1 MRQPPN
7 PNPISQWVAPAARV
21 ATIACGWVVLA
32 YAVALTLEILGRKF
46 FNTSFKGIDELGGFV
61 LAISAAIG
69 ASYAMAQRS
78 HTRVDV
84 FLVRFPRAVQRVLN
98 TLAMVLF
105 AGFASFAAWR
115 GSIVLRDTL
124 EYGSTATNLE
134 QPLWIPQTLWLA
146 GLVLLAAVSLAYAF
160 HAGAAAGDASP
171 RTQCLVWP
179 DQRPGRAG
187 GRTGRVASPQ
197 HRATAGSP
205 IRPAM
210 SDISLQAVA
219 LGFALLIVLM
229 SLGLHVAFVMFILS
243 LVGAVVYLGLPAA
256 LEYGTQYWSANN
268 NFVLV
273 SVPLFILLG
282 ELLVRGGFTDKM
294 YSSLSDWLSPLP
306 GGLLHSNIG
315 ASALFAAVSG
325 SSVATAATIGT
336 VALPAFR
343 QRGYNTRLVLGTIAA
358 GATLGILIPPSI
370 NMIIY
375 GAMTNTSVGKLYAAG
390 VLPGLLLT
398 AMFMAII
405 VIACLWKPA
414 YAGSSEPPS
423 PLTDKLLRLLDLAP
437 PLLVIALVMGSIY
450 AGWATPTESAA
461 LGVVVSALLCA
472 AYGRLS
478 IRMLHESFVTTLSIT
493 SMIMLIAAA
502 AFYLNF
508 VLGMMG
514 VPDMLTKFVVGLKA
528 SPGQIILIL
537 TLLYLILGCFLDA
550 LAMVV
555 GTIPIVFPIVVALGI
570 DPVWFGIFLVIMA
583 ELALITPPV
592 GMNLYVVQGVRGEG
606 NIIDVIY
613 GVLPFL
619 LMMLLLVA
627 LIWFFPVIALWLPGL
642 LTP

>member
-1 MRQPPN
+1 
-7 PNPISQWVAPAARV
+7 
-21 ATIACGWVVLA
+21 
-32 YAVALTLEILGRKF
+32 
-46 FNTSFKGIDELGGFV
+46 
-61 LAISAAIG
+61 
-69 ASYAMAQRS
+69 MA
-78 HTRVDV
+78 
-84 FLVRFPRAVQRVLN
+84 
-98 TLAMVLF
+98 
-105 AGFASFAAWR
+105 
-115 GSIVLRDTL
+115 
-124 EYGSTATNLE
+124 
-134 QPLWIPQTLWLA
+134 
-146 GLVLLAAVSLAYAF
+146 
-160 HAGAAAGDASP
+160 
-171 RTQCLVWP
+171 
-179 DQRPGRAG
+179 
-187 GRTGRVASPQ
+187 
-197 HRATAGSP
+197 
-205 IRPAM
+205 
-210 SDISLQAVA
+210 DISIGGVA
-219 LGFALLIVLM
+219 LGFALLIALM
-229 SLGLHVAFVMFILS
+229 SLGLHVAFVMFFLS

-294 YSSLSDWLSPLP
+294 YRSLSDWLAPLP

-343 QRGYNTRLVLGTIAA
+343 QRGYNARLVLGTIAA

-390 VLPGLLLT
+390 VVPGLLLT
-398 AMFMAII
+398 ALFML
-405 VIACLWKPA
+405 VVMVACLWKSSL
-414 YAGSSEPPS
+414 AGAKEPS
-423 PLTDKLLRLLDLAP
+423 APLGEKLVRLLDLVP
-437 PLLVIALVMGSIY
+437 PLAVILLVMGSIY

-461 LGVVVSALLCA
+461 LGVVVSVFLCA

-478 IRMLHESFVTTLSIT
+478 LRMLHESFLTTLSIT
-493 SMIMLIAAA
+493 AMIMLIAAA

-514 VPDMLTKFVVGLKA
+514 VPDMLTKFVIGMKA

-606 NIIDVIY
+606 NILDVII

-619 LMMLLLVA
+619 VIMLLLLVI
-627 LIWFFPVIALWLPGL
+627 LWFFPAVAMWLPGFMAK
-642 LTP
+642 

>member
-1 MRQPPN
+1 
-7 PNPISQWVAPAARV
+7 
-21 ATIACGWVVLA
+21 
-32 YAVALTLEILGRKF
+32 
-46 FNTSFKGIDELGGFV
+46 
-61 LAISAAIG
+61 
-69 ASYAMAQRS
+69 MA
-78 HTRVDV
+78 
-84 FLVRFPRAVQRVLN
+84 
-98 TLAMVLF
+98 
-105 AGFASFAAWR
+105 
-115 GSIVLRDTL
+115 
-124 EYGSTATNLE
+124 
-134 QPLWIPQTLWLA
+134 
-146 GLVLLAAVSLAYAF
+146 
-160 HAGAAAGDASP
+160 
-171 RTQCLVWP
+171 
-179 DQRPGRAG
+179 
-187 GRTGRVASPQ
+187 
-197 HRATAGSP
+197 
-205 IRPAM
+205 
-210 SDISLQAVA
+210 DISIGGVA

-243 LVGAVVYLGLPAA
+243 LVGAVAYLGLPAA

-294 YSSLSDWLSPLP
+294 YRSLSDWLAPLP

-343 QRGYNTRLVLGTIAA
+343 QRGYNARLVLGTIAA

-390 VLPGLLLT
+390 VVPGLLLT
-398 AMFMAII
+398 ALFML
-405 VIACLWKPA
+405 VVMVACLWKPSF
-414 YAGSSEPPS
+414 AGAKELSA
-423 PLTDKLLRLLDLAP
+423 PLGEKLLRLIDLAP
-437 PLLVIALVMGSIY
+437 PLTVIFLVMGSIY

-461 LGVVVSALLCA
+461 LGVVVSVLLCA
-472 AYGRLS
+472 AYGRLTLH
-478 IRMLHESFVTTLSIT
+478 MLHESFLTTLSIT
-493 SMIMLIAAA
+493 AMIMLIAAA

-514 VPDMLTKFVVGLKA
+514 VPDMLTKFVIGMKA
-528 SPGQIILIL
+528 SPGQIVVIL
-537 TLLYLILGCFLDA
+537 TILYLILGCFLDA

-606 NIIDVIY
+606 NILDVII

-619 LMMLLLVA
+619 VIMLLLVVI
-627 LIWFFPVIALWLPGL
+627 LWFFPAVAMWLPGL
-642 LTP
+642 MAK